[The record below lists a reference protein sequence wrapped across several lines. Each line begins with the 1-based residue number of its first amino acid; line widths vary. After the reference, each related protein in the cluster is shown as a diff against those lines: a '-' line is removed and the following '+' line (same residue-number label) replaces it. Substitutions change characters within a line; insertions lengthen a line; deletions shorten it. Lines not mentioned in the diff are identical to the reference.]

1 MKHSHISL
9 LRPIILKM
17 AASYDETTNS
27 DEQYRLQKQ
36 IEGSSGMMTYQD
48 AIDEEIDN
56 AIDAGAAL
64 CEITFDITFD
74 EEDEKG
80 ICRKIF
86 NDGNPMNNTDR
97 QAYLT
102 LDSRNK
108 KKQNERNPNKCVKGR
123 FGHGSSCSR
132 SRLSGQGVHL
142 VTSKDHETL
151 IHQATIEL
159 NYLAYECPNERCW
172 TSDHDKRPKFV
183 AINDETETKK
193 YDFGVTKEYFGDN
206 LKQRFDKNELI
217 IHLSKKY
224 SNAIEY
230 DDFKII
236 VVWNKDKYVV
246 PSIFND
252 EHKETVQFC
261 FPSDPNIEAMFKV
274 RDTIYRIT
282 PAKNKR
288 TFSCY
293 ESKKDTEK
301 SLYNSSTKFSTEILF
316 PNVNE
321 VQVDFNNLA
330 KKESIR
336 HRFINTTLKSI
347 FKNIDYDET
356 NKNIVLNCGE
366 NNIYIDCQEK
376 EEENS
381 KTKTNFTAEVLVL
394 LDTFI
399 PGIIIDCNKHTLCY
413 RDFDKERCLISTDN
427 GSRYMKYGII
437 RLKLDETL
445 IRVQENKSKIE
456 LEPIIQALVGKI
468 IEKFNKEVSA
478 DVKRMVTKNQE
489 EETQEEQ
496 EEEQNIQVNNSLQSV
511 PQEDEDDES
520 STETTETGTQE
531 GAETGTESEVEDD
544 NTISTTVINVAPSET
559 THIETERAAEEK
571 AEEIETNNLVD
582 EKTKSSLQPKKSTKV
597 NEHYKNSVSKIEAIQ
612 IWEKYIASF
621 PGEDI
626 DDVEAINT
634 MLCRI
639 NKHRG

>member
-1 MKHSHISL
+1 MNHSHISL

-36 IEGSSGMMTYQD
+36 IEGSTGMMTYQD

-56 AIDAGAAL
+56 AIDAGATL
-64 CEITFDITFD
+64 CEITFD
-74 EEDEKG
+74 EEGEKG
-80 ICRKIF
+80 ICRKIY
-86 NDGNPMNNTDR
+86 NDGNPMNNSDR

-172 TSDHDKRPKFV
+172 TSNHDKRPKFV

-193 YDFGVTKEYFGDN
+193 YKIGATKEYFGDN
-206 LKQRFDKNELI
+206 LEQRFDKNELI

-230 DDFKII
+230 DNFKII
-236 VVWNKDKYVV
+236 IVWNEDKYQV

-252 EHKETVQFC
+252 EHKETVRFC

-316 PNVNE
+316 PKVNE
-321 VQVDFNNLA
+321 VQVNFNNLT

-427 GSRYMKYGII
+427 GSRYLKYGII

-456 LEPIIQALVGKI
+456 LKSIIQALVGKI

-489 EETQEEQ
+489 EE
-496 EEEQNIQVNNSLQSV
+496 EEQNIQVNNTVQSL
-511 PQEDEDDES
+511 PQEDDES
-520 STETTETGTQE
+520 STETTETSTQE
-531 GAETGTESEVEDD
+531 GAETGTENDVEDD
-544 NTISTTVINVAPSET
+544 NTVSTTVINVAPSET

-571 AEEIETNNLVD
+571 DEVGAEEIETNILVD
-582 EKTKSSLQPKKSTKV
+582 EKTKSSSQPKKSTRV
-597 NEHYKNSVSKIEAIQ
+597 NEHYKNSVSKIEAIK

-639 NKHRG
+639 NKHR